1 MLPLRRVGDL
11 SEAVE
16 EEEEEDVVPM
26 ALLRMSKMKP
36 GGRKNRLFLSLRGLH
51 STGFEPA

>member
-1 MLPLRRVGDL
+1 MVNSLEKCDAVLPLRRVGDL

-16 EEEEEDVVPM
+16 GEEEDVVPM

-36 GGRKNRLFLSLRGLH
+36 EG
-51 STGFEPA
+51 